1 MLCICVDSVVSLLAE
16 NPLAGRTPA
25 RGIVLV
31 AIIMLVVIRIYV
43 VIHISKEDNA
53 IIRLGH

>member
-1 MLCICVDSVVSLLAE
+1 MVVSLLAE

-43 VIHISKEDNA
+43 VIHISKDDNA